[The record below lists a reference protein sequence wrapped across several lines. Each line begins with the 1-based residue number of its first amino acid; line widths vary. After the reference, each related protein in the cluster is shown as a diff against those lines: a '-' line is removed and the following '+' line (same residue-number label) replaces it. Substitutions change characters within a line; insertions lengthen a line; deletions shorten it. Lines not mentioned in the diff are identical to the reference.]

1 MCVNIYICC
10 RLLNEMNLEKKVKNQ
25 KAKSKSSDGR
35 KQLSSVR
42 VIQRNLVY
50 IVGLP
55 LDLADEDV
63 NFLPPPLF
71 DYFSFTSFSIRSF
84 RSAVLRE
91 SLIISAF
98 LQLLQKREYFGQYGK
113 VLKVSMS
120 RTAAG
125 VIQQFPNETCSV

>member
-1 MCVNIYICC
+1 
-10 RLLNEMNLEKKVKNQ
+10 MNLEKKVKNQ

-71 DYFSFTSFSIRSF
+71 DYFSFTSFSPWSF
-84 RSAVLRE
+84 LSVVLRE

-98 LQLLQKREYFGQYGK
+98 LQLLQQREYFGQYGK

>member
-1 MCVNIYICC
+1 
-10 RLLNEMNLEKKVKNQ
+10 MNLEKKVKNQ

-63 NFLPPPLF
+63 NFLPLPLF
-71 DYFSFTSFSIRSF
+71 NYFSFTSFSPWSF
-84 RSAVLRE
+84 RSVVLKE
-91 SLIISAF
+91 SLITSAF

>member
-1 MCVNIYICC
+1 MYICC
-10 RLLNEMNLEKKVKNQ
+10 RLLNEINMEKKVKNQ
-25 KAKSKSSDGR
+25 KAKSKSADGR

-63 NFLPPPLF
+63 IFLPSLLVDYVNVSVLPLF
-71 DYFSFTSFSIRSF
+71 LVEFSTVFLI
-84 RSAVLRE
+84 E
-91 SLIISAF
+91 SLIISSF

-125 VIQQFPNETCSV
+125 VIQQFPNDTCSV

>member
-1 MCVNIYICC
+1 MYVNIDICC

-63 NFLPPPLF
+63 NFYLLHS
-71 DYFSFTSFSIRSF
+71 DNFSFSSLSLWSF
-84 RSAVLRE
+84 RSVVLKE

>member
-71 DYFSFTSFSIRSF
+71 DYFSFTSFSIRS
-84 RSAVLRE
+84 L
-91 SLIISAF
+91 
-98 LQLLQKREYFGQYGK
+98 
-113 VLKVSMS
+113 
-120 RTAAG
+120 
-125 VIQQFPNETCSV
+125 